1 MMGELH
7 HRFFNENHESGI
19 TTLTTV
25 LALAIVGV
33 GLTIGLLI
41 PQLQNPQTSTSRAD
55 ENPLVG
61 YIPNSDI
68 GIQIN
73 GPTKPGSWDYA
84 INGTLCFNMNPPSAN
99 GKYRVELRMPTKN
112 NPAGEVI
119 GASIRDIVTNPATI
133 KCTPEG
139 RVRRD
144 PAYTAVFN
152 IPDKNQWTEAC
163 PEIQVHVTTEGNWD
177 PIPQSRVGTLNRALL
192 CPDGVPSG
200 ATAAPT
206 VAPSQPA
213 PTNATQPTSAPAP
226 TSAPRPTSVP
236 NGSQIDGRITVYSCV
251 QPEAVIVT
259 LCDQSDS
266 NCFEVPYNHEIVSE
280 QSVWHEDAS
289 PTDRTHTYLYIATRD
304 SNNELLKP
312 GNTYTVRSVSA
323 RIVTNQ
329 GTKTYTSPARDKATV
344 QTPATRDFTINTQD
358 ETCQCTFRA
367 KAYIKDT
374 DTGNVTSALDAPGAG
389 ALTNGIINDL
399 QLASRGGK
407 PTFGFTNGEADT
419 GEVNFWE
426 SRNNKEVSFPY
437 GPYGRDGQAHIRLVA
452 PEYTVVGQEC
462 TSSGEVNGCPA
473 NFKEGKYSGFANGE
487 AGKDFR
493 DLRVACGVN
502 IAYGWVVKAK
512 PASEQ
517 SPSPEVT
524 PPGSGQGTQPSSALS
539 EEALLSKREGFGA
552 NVTGGQGG
560 QVLTVTS
567 LSDNVE
573 HPEDGTLRWALEKS
587 EPATIRFNVNGV
599 INLSDDIEVQSNKTL
614 DGRGSDITI
623 SGAGFSLGSTENV
636 IITNIKMMNGNQAGQ
651 AECDAPGTGDAIEL
665 RNSSRIWID
674 HVTLSNYCDGLLDI
688 LTGSHDVTLS
698 WSKLQNHNKTML
710 IGNDNN
716 RGATDRNITVTLHHN
731 VFTDVVQRVPRV
743 RFGRVDVYNN
753 YYRNWFDYAVGA
765 SNQSQVIVEGNVF
778 EPGQNTSD
786 KKIAIDRVGDDP
798 ANGMNRSMNNL
809 LLNGAQDKSNEPEN
823 VFTRPYTANIETATE
838 SLKQKLLEE
847 AGFLSPAYY
856 QQQFGL
862 NFNTFNT
869 DLNGDGVTNTSDLV
883 YCIDEYGKSSD
894 SEQDLTCDLNKDK
907 SVNAVDY
914 SAVIDNFQLRQ

>member
-1 MMGELH
+1 MGELH
-7 HRFFNENHESGI
+7 HCLFSRKLERGFTS
-19 TTLTTV
+19 LTTV
-25 LALAIVGV
+25 LAIAIISIGITV
-33 GLTIGLLI
+33 GLLI
-41 PQLQNPQTSTSRAD
+41 PQLQNPQTTRSSAE
-55 ENPLVG
+55 ENPLVS
-61 YIPNSDI
+61 YIPNGDI

-99 GKYRVELRMPTKN
+99 GKYRVELRMPTKS

-119 GASIRDIVTNPATI
+119 GASIRKIITNPATI

-144 PAYTAVFN
+144 AAYTAVFN
-152 IPDKNQWTEAC
+152 VPDKNQWTEAC

-177 PIPQSRVGTLNRALL
+177 SIPQSRVGTLNRALL

-200 ATAAPT
+200 ATSAPT
-206 VAPSQPA
+206 TAPSQPA
-213 PTNATQPTSAPAP
+213 PTNPTQPTSAPPP
-226 TSAPRPTSVP
+226 TSAPRPTSEP

-259 LCDQSDS
+259 FCDQNDS
-266 NCFEVPYNHEIVSE
+266 NCFEVPYNHEILSE

-289 PTDRTHTYLYIATRD
+289 PTDRTHTYLYIVTRNN
-304 SNNELLKP
+304 NNELLKP
-312 GNTYTVRSVSA
+312 GNSYTVRSVSA

-329 GTKTYTSPARDKATV
+329 GTKTYSSPSRDKAKV
-344 QTPATRDFTINTQD
+344 QAPATHDFTIDTQD

-367 KAYIKDT
+367 KAFVKDV
-374 DTGNVTSALDAPGAG
+374 DTGNITSALDALTSGS
-389 ALTNGIINDL
+389 LTNGIINDL

-426 SRNNKEVSFPY
+426 TRNNKEISFPY
-437 GPYGRDGQAHIRLVA
+437 GPYGRDGLAHIRLVA

-473 NFKEGKYSGFANGE
+473 NFKEGKYSEFANGE
-487 AGKDFR
+487 SGKDFR
-493 DLRVACGVN
+493 DIRVACGVN

-524 PPGSGQGTQPSSALS
+524 PPSQGSTPSALS
-539 EEALLSKREGFGA
+539 EEALLSQREGFGA

-567 LSDNVE
+567 L
-573 HPEDGTLRWALEKS
+573 EDSKEEIKSGTLRWALEQS
-587 EPATIRFNVNGV
+587 DPATVKFAVNGTIALV
-599 INLSDDIEVQSNKTL
+599 DDINIRSNKTL

-623 SGAGFSLGSTENV
+623 TQNGLNIEDVENI
-636 IITNIKMMNGNQAGQ
+636 IITNVKIMNGIQFGEK
-651 AECDAPGTGDAIEL
+651 ECNTPGTGDAIQV
-665 RNSSRIWID
+665 RNSKRIWVH
-674 HVTLSNYCDGLLDI
+674 HVTLASFCDGLLDI
-688 LTGSHDVTLS
+688 INGSNDVTVS
-698 WSKLQNHNKTML
+698 WSKFQHHSKTML
-710 IGNDNN
+710 IGNSVD
-716 RGATDRNITVTLHHN
+716 RGEMDKNITATISHN
-731 VFTDVVQRVPRV
+731 VFSDLVQRIPRV
-743 RFGRVDVYNN
+743 RFGKVDVYNN
-753 YYRNWFDYAVGA
+753 YYTNWHSYAVG
-765 SNQSQVIVEGNVF
+765 SSLDSQVIVEKNVF
-778 EPGQNTSD
+778 EPGSQTSRDELSIVMD
-786 KKIAIDRVGDDP
+786 KVGDDP
-798 ANGMNRSMNNL
+798 RGGFARATGNL
-809 LLNGAQDKSNEPEN
+809 LINGAREESIRPEN
-823 VFTRPYTANIETATE
+823 VFTRPYSANIETATE

-862 NFNTFNT
+862 NFNNFNT
-869 DLNGDGVTNTSDLV
+869 DLNGDGITNTSDLA
-883 YCIDEYGKSSD
+883 YCIDEYGRSD
-894 SEQDLTCDLNKDK
+894 DSGQNLVCDLNKDK
-907 SVNAVDY
+907 AVNAVDY
-914 SAVIDNFQLRQ
+914 SAVVDNFRYKQ